1 MQILL
6 DVILPVFVV
15 IGLGYVMARRGSF
28 SESAVDTLMTFA
40 QGVAVPCLLF
50 RQMAHMDLGTSYS
63 WGLVIS
69 FYAGAFLC
77 FAIAFTLT
85 WKLFRRPLDEAV
97 ATGFA
102 AMFSNTLLLG
112 LPITERA
119 FGPDALSANYAI
131 ISLHSPLFYGF
142 GITFMELVRHRGQ
155 DLSPREVSQK
165 VLRAIF
171 TQPLVLAISLGFLV
185 NISGL
190 PLPGAIDA
198 ATDLLGRAGLPTA
211 LFGLGGV
218 LFRYRIEGDKAI
230 VALIVVLALVV
241 HPVVTYGLAQV
252 FKLDIA
258 TLRSSVVT
266 AAMPPGANA
275 YLFAHMYAVGRR
287 ANASAV
293 LFGTGAAI
301 FSAWFWLHLLP

>member
-1 MQILL
+1 MEILL
-6 DVILPVFVV
+6 SVILPVFVV
-15 IGLGYVMARRGSF
+15 IGAGYLLARRGSF
-28 SESAVDTLMTFA
+28 SESGVDALMTFA
-40 QGVAVPCLLF
+40 QSVAVPCLLF
-50 RQMAHMDLGTSYS
+50 RQMAQMDLGTSFT
-63 WGLVIS
+63 WGLVTA

-77 FAIAFTLT
+77 FGLAFALT
-85 WKLFRRPLDEAV
+85 WKLFHRPLDEAV

-119 FGPDALSANYAI
+119 YGTEALAGNFAI
-131 ISLHSPLFYGF
+131 IALHSPLFYGF
-142 GITFMELVRHRGQ
+142 GITFMELVRHHGQ
-155 DLSPREVSQK
+155 DLSPAEVSHK

-171 TQPLVLAISLGFLV
+171 TQPLVLAIALGFAW

-190 PLPGAIDA
+190 ALPGAIDA
-198 ATDLLGRAGLPTA
+198 ATDLLGQAGLPTA

-218 LFRYRIEGDKAI
+218 LFRYKIEGDKAI

-252 FKLDIA
+252 FKLDVSA
-258 TLRSSVVT
+258 LRSSVVT

-287 ANASAV
+287 ASASAV
-293 LFGTGAAI
+293 LFGTGAAV
-301 FSAWFWLHLLP
+301 FSAWFWLRILP

>member
-1 MQILL
+1 MALLL

-15 IGLGYVMARRGSF
+15 IGLGYVMALRGSF
-28 SESAVDTLMTFA
+28 SEPAIDTLMGFA
-40 QGVAVPCLLF
+40 QGIAVPCLLF

-63 WGLVIS
+63 WGLVTS
-69 FYAGAFLC
+69 FYVGAFLC
-77 FAIAFTLT
+77 FTIAFTLT
-85 WKLFRRPLDEAV
+85 WKLFRRPLDESV

-119 FGPDALSANYAI
+119 YGSDALTGNYAI

-155 DLSPREVSQK
+155 NLSPVALAQK
-165 VLRAIF
+165 VLRAVF
-171 TQPLVLAISLGFLV
+171 TQPLVLAIALGFLV
-185 NISGL
+185 NISGI

-198 ATDLLGRAGLPTA
+198 AMDMLGKAGLPTA

-218 LFRYRIEGDKAI
+218 LFRYKIEGDKLI
-230 VALIVVLALVV
+230 VALIVGLALVV
-241 HPVVTYGLAQV
+241 HPVVTFGLAQV
-252 FKLDIA
+252 FKLDVHA
-258 TLRSSVVT
+258 LRSSVVT

-301 FSAWFWLHLLP
+301 FTAWFWLHVLP